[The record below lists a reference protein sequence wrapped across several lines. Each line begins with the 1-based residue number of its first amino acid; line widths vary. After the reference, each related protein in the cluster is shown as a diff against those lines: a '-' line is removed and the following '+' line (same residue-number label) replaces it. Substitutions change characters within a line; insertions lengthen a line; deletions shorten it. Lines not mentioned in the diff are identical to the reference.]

1 MRRFLAITISALLA
15 TLMVASVASAAP
27 KSSTLKCFTDGT
39 FATCTISGDTASLSV
54 QTNGYAGV
62 YINSKPNSSKGL
74 ASRVFA
80 FTANGDVAG
89 GAPRFSIPL
98 NTSGGSSVTGYAF
111 LDVAGCGG
119 TANNPATVSTADTSC
134 HVNYLSTDY
143 PNWAALAAAFPA
155 GKVAPGA
162 IPFIISDQPGNYL
175 VYNIVLR

>member
-1 MRRFLAITISALLA
+1 MNQLRVARISATVA
-15 TLMVASVASAAP
+15 MLMFASVASAAP
-27 KSSTLKCFTDGT
+27 KSSTLKCFSDGT
-39 FATCTISGDTASLSV
+39 FATCTVSGDTASLAVLPS
-54 QTNGYAGV
+54 GYAGV

-80 FTANGDVAG
+80 FTANGSVAG
-89 GAPRFSIPL
+89 GAPRFSIPI
-98 NTSGGSSVTGYAF
+98 NISGGSAVDGYAF

-119 TANNPATVSTADTSC
+119 TANNPATVSTLDANC
-134 HVNYLSTDY
+134 HVNFLSNDY
-143 PNWAALAAAFPA
+143 ANWAELAAAFPD